1 MTVAFDNSNKKVLP
15 QGDPNPWMTMEVD
28 RKDEVRIFGS
38 YTILVNSIFIC
49 IVTIIIVFMLSICL
63 YNFMQYPPKFLQDHP
78 FPFQSRS
85 FSMVNGEQ
93 ELDPAIPHEEVLT
106 NIKESPVEISC

>member
-1 MTVAFDNSNKKVLP
+1 
-15 QGDPNPWMTMEVD
+15 
-28 RKDEVRIFGS
+28 
-38 YTILVNSIFIC
+38 
-49 IVTIIIVFMLSICL
+49 
-63 YNFMQYPPKFLQDHP
+63 MQYPPKFLQDHP
-78 FPFQSRS
+78 FSFQSRS